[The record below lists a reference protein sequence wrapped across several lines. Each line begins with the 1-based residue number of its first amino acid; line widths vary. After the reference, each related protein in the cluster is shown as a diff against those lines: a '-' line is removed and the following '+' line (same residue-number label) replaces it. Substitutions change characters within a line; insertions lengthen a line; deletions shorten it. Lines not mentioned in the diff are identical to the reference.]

1 MTPSRISRRHFLGTS
16 ALTAAAFA
24 VVPRHVLGGEG
35 KPPPSDTA
43 TYATI
48 GNGRRRDSGIGC
60 LGARKKIAVCDVDT
74 KHMEKEK
81 PEVARYKD
89 FRLLL
94 ERKDLDAVAIGT
106 PPHWHA
112 LPAIAA
118 AQAGKHIFCEKP
130 TTKFIAE
137 GRALADAVARYG
149 VAFQIGTFK
158 RFGNSRNRSHVECHK
173 IIAHGLIKDLSGVCV
188 NAGARNR
195 IGKTNL
201 KPQPVPANLDYDFWL
216 GPAPWKPY
224 NAARVHYNNRF
235 YWDYEGGDLTN
246 FGYHSYDPLQRT
258 FAKDATAPVKAR
270 PHAPWPQHPDAVGY
284 YGWVELTY
292 ADGLRVIITG
302 GGNDITPVAT
312 GSDLVWD
319 LKGGLNTAAT
329 KGLKTLTVEVTGDTS
344 GETDSDTVDI
354 TVREIGDV
362 TGDLNINAIDKL
374 NFNKRLNGIG
384 TIYPDRA
391 YDLNGDGSV
400 NAIDK
405 LQINQALNGI
415 PIP

>member
-74 KHMEKEK
+74 KHMVKEK

-246 FGYHSYDPLQRT
+246 FGYHSYDPIQWT

-302 GGNDITPVAT
+302 GGWKQKKPYDGPKGKSLVSANDLDEEARAKLRELPDPEPLVTFGEAVRTGKRAGGHAESSHRAATALHLANIAIRVGRTIHFDPVAEQIL
-312 GSDLVWD
+312 GDDEANRLV
-319 LKGGLNTAAT
+319 
-329 KGLKTLTVEVTGDTS
+329 
-344 GETDSDTVDI
+344 
-354 TVREIGDV
+354 
-362 TGDLNINAIDKL
+362 NIPMRPPWHL
-374 NFNKRLNGIG
+374 
-384 TIYPDRA
+384 
-391 YDLNGDGSV
+391 
-400 NAIDK
+400 
-405 LQINQALNGI
+405 
-415 PIP
+415 